1 MCLAIL
7 GAGYLAIAV
16 VAGAP
21 QSPLTVL
28 LPAGISSPSWA
39 ATLAKAFDLHRVGR
53 SSLIGVSW
61 LLVVVVL
68 VAFALLLWEAWS
80 RVGIAAVLIGSGVSL
95 TISVAAPVL
104 LSHDVLTY
112 AAYGRIDAVYHHN
125 PYVTKLSAFPHDP
138 FVAVTPGQWLHT
150 HSVYGPVF
158 TLASTGIAR
167 MFAGS
172 PTATI
177 FAFKLLAGLAIAAAT
192 GLVALTATRTRPDRA
207 PLAAAIVG
215 LNPVLVVHTVGGG
228 HVDALIAAPLAAATA
243 IAVTRPQVAS
253 ARSFAITVLL
263 TLAWLIKAVIVPALA
278 LWLLWI
284 VRRERKHPGRIL
296 TAHLALVAG
305 LSIASVLPYLA
316 GWHTL
321 APFATLGG
329 VEAWASPS
337 HLVGHAVRG
346 IVGSSVGPDA
356 AEAVQAAFL
365 LLFAVLLWRLAGRAS
380 SLADAW
386 GVALLLLALSIPFFL
401 PWYAA
406 WFAPFVGLL
415 ADEALLLAGVLVTGV
430 LALTLVPADPFH
442 GLTAP
447 AVMDGAH
454 YGAASVLLLVLL
466 FVTFRVLPG
475 GHRLGAATGSVR
487 ARVSLRG
494 LSFLRRLHA

>member
-1 MCLAIL
+1 M
-7 GAGYLAIAV
+7 
-16 VAGAP
+16 
-21 QSPLTVL
+21 
-28 LPAGISSPSWA
+28 
-39 ATLAKAFDLHRVGR
+39 
-53 SSLIGVSW
+53 
-61 LLVVVVL
+61 
-68 VAFALLLWEAWS
+68 
-80 RVGIAAVLIGSGVSL
+80 
-95 TISVAAPVL
+95 
-104 LSHDVLTY
+104 
-112 AAYGRIDAVYHHN
+112 
-125 PYVTKLSAFPHDP
+125 
-138 FVAVTPGQWLHT
+138 
-150 HSVYGPVF
+150 
-158 TLASTGIAR
+158 
-167 MFAGS
+167 
-172 PTATI
+172 
-177 FAFKLLAGLAIAAAT
+177 
-192 GLVALTATRTRPDRA
+192 
-207 PLAAAIVG
+207 
-215 LNPVLVVHTVGGG
+215 
-228 HVDALIAAPLAAATA
+228 
-243 IAVTRPQVAS
+243 
-253 ARSFAITVLL
+253 
-263 TLAWLIKAVIVPALA
+263 
-278 LWLLWI
+278 
-284 VRRERKHPGRIL
+284 
-296 TAHLALVAG
+296 AG

-337 HLVGHAVRG
+337 HLVGHAVRA

-356 AEAVQAAFL
+356 AEAAQAAFL

-380 SLADAW
+380 SLANAW

-406 WFAPFVGLL
+406 WFAPFIGLL

-475 GHRLGAATGSVR
+475 GHRLGAATGSAR